1 MDIQNQIE
9 RRFFAARQVLVVI
22 RVYSS
27 FAEVKSSFPL
37 VGPEGF
43 SNCPN
48 PILLSAHIA
57 SMTGLKSIG
66 LSCVTATIWHP
77 LRLAEDLAMLD
88 HMCRGR
94 LRVGLGR
101 GGYHRDTIPFHPS
114 ADPRNP
120 DTSRALF
127 GEAGDIVVKAWTEP
141 FFSHKGQFYTLP
153 PAGIPH
159 HPMST
164 SEEPYVND
172 DGTISR
178 LSLAPK
184 PYQQPHPPIFVMV
197 SSEGSVRAAAQR
209 GFDCIVAG
217 AAIDLIR
224 EWTKIY
230 ADIRSERDGRTY
242 LPGEC
247 WSAQRPLCVAPTM
260 AAARKSFE
268 PYILKQ
274 RRYQALYR
282 GIEGAKEYARK
293 TLGGATE
300 WTWEVLQEQTMMA
313 GSPDRRRREVAGTRG
328 RGDSQ
333 RQLLGRRRWL
343 SARAGHGNPGTV
355 RIRSD
360 AEIPR
365 PRVTV
370 GESRVARR
378 FTTPLRSQKTR
389 CAFKAPPARSRAS
402 RHSRPERRR

>member
-1 MDIQNQIE
+1 MK
-9 RRFFAARQVLVVI
+9 FGYFAALHDPDLEKGFSGVLADFLTELAFIEELGFEGVWTG
-22 RVYSS
+22 
-27 FAEVKSSFPL
+27 EHHL
-37 VGPEGF
+37 GPEGF

-114 ADPRNP
+114 ADPRNL

-127 GEAGDIVVKAWTEP
+127 GEAVDIVLKAWTEP
-141 FFSHKGQFYTLP
+141 FFSHQGQFYTLP
-153 PAGIPH
+153 PSGIPH

-164 SEEPYVND
+164 SEEPWVND

-178 LSLAPK
+178 LSLAPR
-184 PYQQPHPPIFVMV
+184 PFQQPHPPICVMV
-197 SSEGSVRAAAQR
+197 SSEGSVRAAARR

-217 AAIDLIR
+217 AAVDLIR
-224 EWTKIY
+224 EWTTIY

-268 PYILKQ
+268 PHILKQ

-282 GIEGAKEYARK
+282 GVEGAKEYVRK
-293 TLGGATE
+293 TLGSATE
-300 WTWEVLQEQTMMA
+300 WTWELLQEQTMMA
-313 GSPDRRRREVAGTRG
+313 GSPDDVGDKLQELEEVGIRNVNCWVGAGGYPHEQVMETLALFG
-328 RGDSQ
+328 SEVMPKFLD
-333 RQLLGRRRWL
+333 
-343 SARAGHGNPGTV
+343 
-355 RIRSD
+355 
-360 AEIPR
+360 
-365 PRVTV
+365 
-370 GESRVARR
+370 
-378 FTTPLRSQKTR
+378 
-389 CAFKAPPARSRAS
+389 PA
-402 RHSRPERRR
+402 